1 MPLSVVSWNV
11 NSLAARLPQ
20 VIDWL
25 RANRPDVLLL
35 QELKMVREAFPH
47 DAFAELGYDAAVH
60 GQKTYNG
67 VAIVSRLRLEDVQ
80 QGLGSTDTDPG
91 QARYIEALVDGRV
104 RIASVYVPNGEDV
117 GTSKYDYK
125 MGFYKNL
132 ETLVRGIIASDEAY
146 IIGGDFNVAASPLD
160 THDPE
165 GWKDRILFSEP
176 ERAALRRLFAAG
188 LIDTFRT
195 LHPTRREYSWW
206 DYRAGSFPQNKG
218 ARIDY
223 VLASPQA
230 LSGLIHARI
239 DSAPRANERPS
250 DHVPVIAQWA

>member
-1 MPLSVVSWNV
+1 MPLSVASWNV
-11 NSLAARLPQ
+11 NSLGARLPQ
-20 VIDWL
+20 VIEWL
-25 RANRPDVLLL
+25 RASRPDILLL
-35 QELKMVREAFPH
+35 QELKMVSEAFPH
-47 DAFAELGYDAAVH
+47 EAFGDIGYTAAVY

-80 QGLGSTDTDPG
+80 RGLGHGDPDPA

-104 RIASVYVPNGEDV
+104 RIASIYVPNGEDM
-117 GTSKYDYK
+117 GTPKYDYK
-125 MGFYKNL
+125 MAFYKSL
-132 ETLVRGIIASDEAY
+132 AALVAGIIASEEPY
-146 IIGGDFNVAASPLD
+146 IIGGDFNVAASPID

-188 LIDTFRT
+188 LVDTFRT

-206 DYRAGSFPQNKG
+206 DYRGGSFPQNKG

-223 VLASPQA
+223 ILASPHA
-230 LSGLIHARI
+230 VGGLIEARI
-239 DSAPRANERPS
+239 DASPRGNERPS
-250 DHVPVIAQWA
+250 DHVPVMAQWG